1 MVTYKEVNQKGD
13 ILKMKKYVVILSGK
27 RKNTL
32 TNALLNDHV
41 RHLKEINRKGQL
53 FLCGPL
59 VDSDKAIK
67 IINASSMEEALEIAN
82 SDPFTIHSYYP
93 NIEVLE
99 LEEAN
104 EENEYLL
111 KI

>member
-1 MVTYKEVNQKGD
+1 
-13 ILKMKKYVVILSGK
+13 MKKYVIILSGK
-27 RKNTL
+27 KKNTL
-32 TNALLNDHV
+32 TDTLLNSHV
-41 RHLKEINRKGQL
+41 QHLKEINRKGQL

-67 IINASSMEEALEIAN
+67 IINANSMEEALKVAKG
-82 SDPFTIHSYYP
+82 DPFTIHSYYP